1 MRWSTRCDA
10 SNARTELLWARLWR
24 RLRDGEAMVTHL
36 RQARLLGAD
45 VEAIRR
51 EELLA
56 RAQSGEIKPIQH
68 ELNALLI
75 DQRGDGREIS
85 EALVNGLVINNQLDE
100 AFVVLDAWRL
110 SFPNDGHPDYVTGR
124 IAEHQ
129 SRDAEVE
136 TAYRSSLEREPTH
149 RPALYRLGRFL
160 LRTRRAE
167 AALVSFQ
174 RLGTLNVGA
183 AAVMG
188 EAEAALKLGNGL
200 EAGRLLRPLLRLPR
214 ADFERSLILVDEA
227 IEETSVELELGI
239 VESELGNHDE
249 ALRLLEIALSQDP
262 NNLTTRYAHAVELR
276 ENNRVEESAQELTA
290 VADSRRM
297 LAEVD
302 VLIDQIQTSK
312 DKGSVD
318 EKLRVGELYM
328 QHGSRKTG
336 EFWLKQALLLDPHC
350 TKAHELLMAYYEGLS
365 KTRPEF
371 QKLADRHRRSSSHHS
386 P

>member
-1 MRWSTRCDA
+1 M
-10 SNARTELLWARLWR
+10 
-24 RLRDGEAMVTHL
+24 THL

-85 EALVNGLVINNQLDE
+85 ESLVNGLVINNQLDE

-110 SFPNDGHPDYVTGR
+110 SFPKDGHPDYVTGR
-124 IAEHQ
+124 IAEYQ
-129 SRDAEVE
+129 SQNAEVE
-136 TAYRSSLEREPTH
+136 AAYRAALECEPTH
-149 RPALYRLGRFL
+149 RPALYRLGRLL

-167 AALVSFQ
+167 EALVTFQ
-174 RLGTLNVGA
+174 RLGKLNVGA

-200 EAGRLLRPLLRLPR
+200 EARRLLRSLLQLPR

-239 VESELGNHDE
+239 VESELGNHVE
-249 ALRLLEIALSQDP
+249 ALRLLDTALSQDT
-262 NNLTTRYAHAVELR
+262 NNLTARYAHAVELR
-276 ENNRVEESAQELTA
+276 ENNRVEESARELAA
-290 VADSRRM
+290 VANSRKM

-302 VLIDQIQTSK
+302 VLIDQIHQTSK

-336 EFWLKQALLLDPHC
+336 EFWLKQALLVDPHC
-350 TKAHELLMAYYEGLS
+350 TKAHELLMAYYESLS
-365 KTRPEF
+365 KTRPGF
-371 QKLADRHRRSSSHHS
+371 QKLAERHRRSSLHHQ